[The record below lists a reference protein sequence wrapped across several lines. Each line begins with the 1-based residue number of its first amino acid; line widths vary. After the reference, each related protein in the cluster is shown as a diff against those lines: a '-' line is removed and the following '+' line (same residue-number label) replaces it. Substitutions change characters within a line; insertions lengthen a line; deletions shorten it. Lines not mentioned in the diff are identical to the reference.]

1 YTQNEFNSDDFSP
14 AVTARCERGVMYI
27 NVVTLQ
33 PFYGVVHTHGYRK
46 GPCLIDGNGGFNTTL
61 KVSLL
66 ADENDEIYCGIN
78 KGVKGERSVSLAIR
92 PHKNLELTDDK
103 NYYLTCEQSGGGTY
117 KVILKLLDMSG
128 QRAGRILHGNTY
140 ILRAQL
146 TPYDSITS
154 LRIKNCFAF
163 TDDTGAGD
171 QVQLIDAY
179 GCPAPAADALISP
192 FNYNT
197 THTAEAVLYEMF
209 KYPDTNKLNIQCD
222 AILCR
227 G

>member
-1 YTQNEFNSDDFSP
+1 
-14 AVTARCERGVMYI
+14 
-27 NVVTLQ
+27 
-33 PFYGVVHTHGYRK
+33 
-46 GPCLIDGNGGFNTTL
+46 TL

-78 KGVKGERSVSLAIR
+78 KGVKGERSVS
-92 PHKNLELTDDK
+92 
-103 NYYLTCEQSGGGTY
+103 GGTY
-117 KVILKLLDMSG
+117 KVTLKLLDMSG

-140 ILRAQL
+140 ILRAQF

-171 QVQLIDAY
+171 QVQLIDPY

-209 KYPDTNKLNIQCD
+209 KYPDTNQLNIQCD
-222 AILCR
+222 LYCVGAAVRSRCATHPVRRAGI
-227 G
+227 